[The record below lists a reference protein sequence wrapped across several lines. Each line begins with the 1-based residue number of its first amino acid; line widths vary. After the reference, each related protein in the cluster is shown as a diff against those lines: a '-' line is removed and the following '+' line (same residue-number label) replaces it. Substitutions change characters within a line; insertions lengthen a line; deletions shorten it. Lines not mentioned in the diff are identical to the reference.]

1 MRRPP
6 YDEEKLDRLME
17 EAGVDLALA
26 HTPHNVRY
34 LTGGYYFHFRERVA
48 AIGPSQYLPF
58 VGVPR
63 RRPEDAFQ
71 VAWRIEAPPRNEVDA
86 WVPEVIYA
94 KARGTVGAAREA
106 ARAIRKR
113 GLERGVIAV
122 ERAFLPV
129 DAMEALAAALPGAR
143 FVDSLEIL
151 EELRAVKREEELAVF
166 RRAARADAEAIQAGF
181 RAGAGG
187 ASTREIARKVE
198 EEMARR
204 GLHFHYAFTAA
215 GPGMRREPSAK
226 VWERGEIL
234 HIDAGGSEAG
244 YVADICRMGAR
255 GEPSPLAEE
264 MRRACLRA
272 VDACRGAIRAGAR
285 CAAVRERGI
294 EAFRETGFADSGV
307 FEVHGIGMVQQ
318 ELPRFGPGEERAL
331 EAGMVVSVECD
342 VRRPEAGH
350 VKIEDAVAV
359 TEAGCEGLGD
369 LGREGWTIVE
379 P

>member
-1 MRRPP
+1 
-6 YDEEKLDRLME
+6 
-17 EAGVDLALA
+17 
-26 HTPHNVRY
+26 
-34 LTGGYYFHFRERVA
+34 
-48 AIGPSQYLPF
+48 
-58 VGVPR
+58 
-63 RRPEDAFQ
+63 
-71 VAWRIEAPPRNEVDA
+71 
-86 WVPEVIYA
+86 
-94 KARGTVGAAREA
+94 
-106 ARAIRKR
+106 
-113 GLERGVIAV
+113 
-122 ERAFLPV
+122 
-129 DAMEALAAALPGAR
+129 MEALAAALPGAR

-181 RAGAGG
+181 RAGAGD

-272 VDACRGAIRAGAR
+272 VDACRGTIRAGAR

-318 ELPRFGPGEERAL
+318 ELPRFGPREERAL

>member
-1 MRRPP
+1 MKRPP
-6 YDEEKLDRLME
+6 YDQEKLDRLME
-17 EAGVDLALA
+17 EAGVDLVLA

-63 RRPEDAFQ
+63 RRPENAFQ
-71 VAWRIEAPPRNEVDA
+71 VAWRIEAPPRNEA
-86 WVPEVIYA
+86 ATWLPEILYA
-94 KARGTVGAAREA
+94 KARGTVGAAEA
-106 ARAIRKR
+106 AAGAIRKR

-129 DAMEALAAALPGAR
+129 DAMEALSGALRGAR

-151 EELRAVKREEELAVF
+151 EELRAVKREDELAIF
-166 RRAARADAEAIQAGF
+166 RRAARADAEAIRAGF
-181 RAGAGG
+181 RAGAAG
-187 ASTREIARKVE
+187 ASTREIARAVE

-215 GPGMRREPSAK
+215 GPGMRREPSGK
-226 VWERGEIL
+226 IWERGEIL

-255 GEPSPLAEE
+255 GALPPLAEE
-264 MRRACLRA
+264 MRRACLHA
-272 VDACRGAIRAGAR
+272 VDACRSAIRRGAS
-285 CAAVRERGI
+285 CASVRERGR
-294 EAFRETGFADSGV
+294 EAFRETGFADSGA

-318 ELPRFGPGEERAL
+318 ELPRFGAGVERAL

-359 TEAGCEGLGD
+359 TDGGCEGLGD
-369 LGREGWTIVE
+369 LGRGDWARFDS
-379 P
+379 